1 MARMATDETKV
12 AVARSHS
19 ASVRTTIPAH
29 IAGQME
35 LGAGDVLA
43 WKLDKVRGRWIA
55 SVSKRRSA

>member
-1 MARMATDETKV
+1 MARMVTDETKV
-12 AVARSHS
+12 AAARARS

-29 IAGQME
+29 VANQMGLE
-35 LGAGDVLA
+35 AGDVLA